1 MQQNGGMAFVGA
13 NGDPAQEIGVT
24 IRADLASAI
33 NYACWQNSVPFL
45 KSLKVANNRKD
56 ILKDLEIIAIAELVG
71 CVHLNPELLDE
82 VDPALSFAR
91 LIGLDRLSAASR
103 ARLEEAIERARGLA

>member
-1 MQQNGGMAFVGA
+1 VTEEKTGRFLWPKGA
-13 NGDPAQEIGVT
+13 IREAIAYREPASE
-24 IRADLASAI
+24 ADRRPVS
-33 NYACWQNSVPFL
+33 
-45 KSLKVANNRKD
+45 
-56 ILKDLEIIAIAELVG
+56 EIAIAELVG